1 MKTKG
6 ALARL
11 YASQVLALAPGLADG
26 LMEGPEDIEATPA
39 TALAS

>member
-1 MKTKG
+1 MKSKG

-26 LMEGPEDIEATPA
+26 LADEAGDLEATPA
-39 TALAS
+39 AALAS